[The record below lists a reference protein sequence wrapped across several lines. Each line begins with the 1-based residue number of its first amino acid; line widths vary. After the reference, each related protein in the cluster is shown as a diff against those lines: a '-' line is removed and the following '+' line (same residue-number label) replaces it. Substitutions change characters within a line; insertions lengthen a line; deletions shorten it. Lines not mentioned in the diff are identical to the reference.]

1 MITFDT
7 TERIIKRAPCDYTS
21 LLLTIQFL
29 ITVIK
34 VAVCNNAQK
43 YAALCALLTIFCHKP
58 AGEKLKD
65 YN

>member
-1 MITFDT
+1 MITFDP

-21 LLLTIQFL
+21 LLLTSQFL

-43 YAALCALLTIFCHKP
+43 YAALCALLTIF
-58 AGEKLKD
+58 LS
-65 YN
+65 